1 MQNMDVNELI
11 VHLAHY
17 NVVISLFS
25 SPVGAKATEN
35 IILNKCMFWR
45 DVVIL
50 TGDYIESW
58 NSLEGRG
65 PFFAPG
71 AASSALKS
79 WAKRGMEDCNRP
91 TTVSF
96 SGSLF
101 LYSHPAMLYR
111 ILISLKILQQHR
123 NISFLDTV
131 PA

>member
-50 TGDYIESW
+50 TGDYIES
-58 NSLEGRG
+58 
-65 PFFAPG
+65 
-71 AASSALKS
+71 
-79 WAKRGMEDCNRP
+79 
-91 TTVSF
+91 
-96 SGSLF
+96 
-101 LYSHPAMLYR
+101 
-111 ILISLKILQQHR
+111 
-123 NISFLDTV
+123 
-131 PA
+131 